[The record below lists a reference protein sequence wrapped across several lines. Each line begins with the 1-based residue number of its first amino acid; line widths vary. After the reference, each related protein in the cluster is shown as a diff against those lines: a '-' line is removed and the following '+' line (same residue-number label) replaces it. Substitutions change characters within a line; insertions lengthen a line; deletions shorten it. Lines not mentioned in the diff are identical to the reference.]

1 MRSSRAASALLVAL
15 FGALL
20 MAGCAGS
27 GSGASAAGTCS
38 GSGPRVE
45 VVVELG
51 NHHVVDRCVS
61 FKGSVIAG
69 ETALR
74 RSGIEF
80 ATTHT
85 SFGDEVCQVDNEPKS
100 YTVCFPPAP
109 QPYWAL
115 FLWSGKGPW
124 KSAATGISEVKL
136 KSGQALG
143 WRYVPDQGKA
153 PAPARPPK
161 S

>member
-20 MAGCAGS
+20 MAGCGGS
-27 GSGASAAGTCS
+27 GSGASPAATCS

-80 ATTHT
+80 ALQHF
-85 SFGDEVCQVDNEPKS
+85 SFGDAVCQVDSQPKS
-100 YTVCFPPAP
+100 YSQCFGAG

-115 FLWSGKGPW
+115 FLWSGNGPW
-124 KSAATGISEVKL
+124 KSASTGITEVKL
-136 KSGQALG
+136 TSGQALG
-143 WRYVPDQGKA
+143 WRYVPAKGTA
-153 PAPARPPK
+153 PAPPRPPK
-161 S
+161 F